1 MAYSHLLDV
10 ISIQS
15 QDNFLPTTGQVNFRW
30 STATGT
36 YQESMNAQDTTALS
50 TAELIKEMSCLHR
63 VFNYIIIS

>member
-1 MAYSHLLDV
+1 MACSHLLDV
-10 ISIQS
+10 ISIQR

-50 TAELIKEMSCLHR
+50 TAELIK
-63 VFNYIIIS
+63 